1 MRNLFMGRF
10 SKYSQKELKKRN
22 KILKIVEFVLWC
34 IFLALLLKVG
44 KNYDLVKGLSID
56 SYWIVLL
63 LISGLTLFRFET
75 WVIGFMAKK
84 YCAGGR
90 NFSQNDLRSNH
101 VRQTKFFTF
110 EEHRNGSKNP
120 LW

>member
-1 MRNLFMGRF
+1 MGRF

-56 SYWIVLL
+56 SCWIVLL
-63 LISGLTLFRFET
+63 LISGLILFRFET
-75 WVIGFMAKK
+75 WSIGFWSKK
-84 YCAGGR
+84 YNAGGR

-101 VRQTKFFTF
+101 VRQTKFLTF
-110 EEHRNGSKNP
+110 QDHRNGSKNP